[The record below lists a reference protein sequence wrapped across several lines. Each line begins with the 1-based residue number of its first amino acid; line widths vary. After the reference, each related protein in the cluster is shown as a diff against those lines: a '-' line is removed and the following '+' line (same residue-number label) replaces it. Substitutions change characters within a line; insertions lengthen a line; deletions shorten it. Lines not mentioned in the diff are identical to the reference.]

1 MSQIRQA
8 TCVGELL
15 ALLENVFN
23 DQNTNFDE
31 FKQRPD
37 DIIISPFAKSGTTWL
52 QQSLHGIR
60 SRGDMNFSEITDV
73 SPWLEAAKIGDWKLK
88 AEHALQP

>member
-1 MSQIRQA
+1 MSQIKRA
-8 TCVGELL
+8 TCVEELL

-37 DIIISPFAKSGTTWL
+37 DIIISPFAKSGTN
-52 QQSLHGIR
+52 SY
-60 SRGDMNFSEITDV
+60 SNFFTE
-73 SPWLEAAKIGDWKLK
+73 LEAEVI
-88 AEHALQP
+88 

>member
-1 MSQIRQA
+1 MSQIKQA

-23 DQNTNFDE
+23 DQNTTFDE
-31 FKQRPD
+31 FKQRPY
-37 DIIISPFAKSGTTWL
+37 DIIINPFSKSGTTRL
-52 QQSLHGIR
+52 KQSLHGIR

-73 SPWLEAAKIGDWKLK
+73 SPWQEQKLVIGS
-88 AEHALQP
+88 